1 MHFMARFVI
10 IGQVEGVAMATMNIS
25 LPDAMKTWAEQ
36 QAESGRYSNTS
47 DYVRDLIR
55 KDQDRRH
62 KIDQLQAF
70 VSKGIASGEGRRSM
84 DELRAAAKFL
94 ARDGEVDELHSQQEG

>member
-1 MHFMARFVI
+1 
-10 IGQVEGVAMATMNIS
+10 MATMNIS

-47 DYVRDLIR
+47 DYVRDLIH
-55 KDQDRRH
+55 KDQDGRH

-84 DELRAAAKFL
+84 DELRAAAKHL
-94 ARDGEVDELHSQQEG
+94 AGDGEAGELHSQQEG

>member
-1 MHFMARFVI
+1 
-10 IGQVEGVAMATMNIS
+10 MATMNIS
-25 LPDAMKTWAEQ
+25 LPDAMKIWAEQ

-62 KIDQLQAF
+62 KIDQLQAL
-70 VSKGIASGEGRRSM
+70 VSAGIASGEGARSM
-84 DELRAAAKFL
+84 DELRAAAKYL
-94 ARDGEVDELHSQQEG
+94 AKDGEVDELRSQQEG

>member
-1 MHFMARFVI
+1 
-10 IGQVEGVAMATMNIS
+10 MATMNIS

-62 KIDQLQAF
+62 KIDQLQSL
-70 VSKGIASGEGRRSM
+70 VSAGFASGGGARSM
-84 DELRAAAKFL
+84 DELRAAAKCL
-94 ARDGEVDELHSQQEG
+94 ARDREVDELRSQQEV

>member
-1 MHFMARFVI
+1 MAVMEDLI
-10 IGQVEGVAMATMNIS
+10 MATMNIS

-55 KDQDRRH
+55 KDQDRRQ
-62 KIDQLQAF
+62 KIEQLQAL
-70 VSKGIASGEGRRSM
+70 VSAGIASGEGTRSM
-84 DELRAAAKFL
+84 DELKAAARQL
-94 ARDGEVDELHSQQEG
+94 AMDGKIDELHSQQES